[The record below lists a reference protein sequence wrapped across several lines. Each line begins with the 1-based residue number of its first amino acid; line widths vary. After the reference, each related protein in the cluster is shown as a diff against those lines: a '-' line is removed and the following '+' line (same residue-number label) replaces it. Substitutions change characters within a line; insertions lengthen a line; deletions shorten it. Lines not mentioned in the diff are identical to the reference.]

1 MNYFQKIA
9 ILKKKKGMAV
19 HDSFS
24 TKSFLKFK
32 VFVENTGL
40 IVKSIKKR

>member
-9 ILKKKKGMAV
+9 ILKKKGMAV

-24 TKSFLKFK
+24 AKSFLKFK